1 MYNLNMNEK
10 KAKLLF
16 KHNSFEIIEEG
27 DYVLCAV
34 SGKKIKL
41 QDLNYWNVDLQEAYF
56 SPIEVDKKYQKL
68 N

>member
-1 MYNLNMNEK
+1 MNEK

-16 KHNSFEIIEEG
+16 KQNSFEIIEEG

-41 QDLNYWNVDLQEAYF
+41 QNLNYWNVDLQEAYY
-56 SPIEVDKKYQKL
+56 SPLEVNERYKTLKK
-68 N
+68 